1 MNNHPYKVNFNSMRG
16 LSHVRE
22 VCLRFTKNLFLKLL
36 DFTASEL
43 TALLQLAAKLKA
55 DKKNGTE
62 EQKLVGKKYCAHLR
76 KRLDP
81 DTMLF
86 RSCRIRSGRARDVP
100 GLQRE
105 PDRP

>member
-55 DKKNGTE
+55 DKK
-62 EQKLVGKKYCAHLR
+62 
-76 KRLDP
+76 KR
-81 DTMLF
+81 
-86 RSCRIRSGRARDVP
+86 
-100 GLQRE
+100 
-105 PDRP
+105 